1 MKEKHLFYADS
12 ASIAQ
17 GVLSEEES
25 RHALKALRVKPGE
38 VIWLTDGNGT
48 FHEARVTE
56 TDKRNCWFQTER
68 TLPDTPR
75 WKGRIRIAVAPTKN
89 ADRTEW
95 LLEKATEIGVDEF
108 ILLKCAHA
116 ERKSVNRER
125 LERIAIS
132 AMKQSYKAS
141 KPVITEMT
149 AFDDFLQML
158 APDTQRLIAHCHEA
172 DDKDPDSFDLT
183 PAASVFLGDIVE
195 PDADTVVAIGP
206 EGDFSP
212 EEVEKA
218 LKNGFRAVSLGE
230 SRLRTETAALVA
242 VHTMSLIKRRH

>member
-1 MKEKHLFYADS
+1 
-12 ASIAQ
+12 
-17 GVLSEEES
+17 
-25 RHALKALRVKPGE
+25 
-38 VIWLTDGNGT
+38 
-48 FHEARVTE
+48 
-56 TDKRNCWFQTER
+56 
-68 TLPDTPR
+68 
-75 WKGRIRIAVAPTKN
+75 
-89 ADRTEW
+89 
-95 LLEKATEIGVDEF
+95 
-108 ILLKCAHA
+108 
-116 ERKSVNRER
+116 
-125 LERIAIS
+125 
-132 AMKQSYKAS
+132 MKQSYKAS

-183 PAASVFLGDIVE
+183 PAASIFLGDVVE